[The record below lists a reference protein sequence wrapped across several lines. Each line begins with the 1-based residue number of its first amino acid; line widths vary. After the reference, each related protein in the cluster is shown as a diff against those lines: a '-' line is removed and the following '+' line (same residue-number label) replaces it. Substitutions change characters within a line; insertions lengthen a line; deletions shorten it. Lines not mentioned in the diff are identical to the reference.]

1 MHEGV
6 AKANGNAHIAIERS
20 NATLQTL
27 VSGLPLMTQRQNKY
41 AVGMGQ
47 ISVKRQITPA
57 PP

>member
-6 AKANGNAHIAIERS
+6 AKASGNACIAIERS

-27 VSGLPLMTQRQNKY
+27 VSGLPLMTQRQNRY

-47 ISVKRQITPA
+47 ISVKRQIARVSP
-57 PP
+57 